1 MTDPNI
7 LTFLQDCID
16 ASKTEYERSLNQA
29 LYESYLKGNIEC
41 NWNADQTD
49 ITVRITD
56 AGIAAAKTAMVE
68 NTQNFYFS
76 NIAPAEA

>member
-7 LTFLQDCID
+7 LSFLQDCIHS
-16 ASKTEYERSLNQA
+16 SKTEYERNLNQA

-41 NWNADQTD
+41 SWNADQTD

-56 AGIAAAKTAMVE
+56 AGIAATKRAMTE

-76 NIAPAEA
+76 NITPAEA

>member
-7 LTFLQDCID
+7 LSFLQDCIH

-29 LYESYLKGNIEC
+29 LYNSYLKGTIDC

-56 AGIAAAKTAMVE
+56 TGIAAAERAMAE

-76 NIAPAEA
+76 NMTPAEA

>member
-7 LTFLQDCID
+7 LSFLQDCIH

-29 LYESYLKGNIEC
+29 LYESYLKGNIDC

-56 AGIAAAKTAMVE
+56 TGIAAAMAA
-68 NTQNFYFS
+68 NTQDSYLA
-76 NIAPAEA
+76 NITPAEA

>member
-1 MTDPNI
+1 MTDPKI

-16 ASKTEYERSLNQA
+16 ASKTEYERNLNRA

-56 AGIAAAKTAMVE
+56 TGIVAAAE
-68 NTQNFYFS
+68 NTQNFYLGS
-76 NIAPAEA
+76 ITPAEA

>member
-7 LTFLQDCID
+7 LSFLQDCID
-16 ASKTEYERSLNQA
+16 GSKTEYERSLNQA

-56 AGIAAAKTAMVE
+56 TGIAAAMAA
-68 NTQNFYFS
+68 NTQDFYLA
-76 NIAPAEA
+76 NITPAEA